1 MHRVMRDRR
10 TRSFSAALA
19 VMALVGCTSISTT
32 NTPRTSTEQLLISNA
47 IDGALDK
54 INFTPFAGTNV
65 YLEEKYV
72 EGVDSK
78 YLIASVRHRVL
89 HAGARLVSKP
99 DEADVVL
106 ELRNGG
112 IGTASQDSYVGTPQI
127 GIPGMV
133 SLPEVKLL
141 ERKRQQGAAKIGL
154 VAYDSRTGEILG
166 EGGIT
171 LSHSD
176 DSNWYLAGVGPWR
189 TGSIRNEIE
198 QRTSGTAAVRRQ
210 VLPESVVFEG
220 PRRRSSEDPAAEE
233 VRHAAFPAAGESPSR

>member
-1 MHRVMRDRR
+1 MHRAFRDRR
-10 TRSFSAALA
+10 TRLFSAALA
-19 VMALVGCTSISTT
+19 VTTLAGCTTITTT

-54 INFTPFAGTNV
+54 INFTPFAGTKV

-78 YLIASVRHRVL
+78 YLIASIRHRVL

-154 VAYDSRTGEILG
+154 VAYDPRTGEILG
-166 EGGIT
+166 EGGIA

-189 TGSIRNEIE
+189 TGSIRDEIQ
-198 QRTSGTAAVRRQ
+198 QRTSGTAAARRQ
-210 VLPESVVFEG
+210 VLPPTVVFEG
-220 PRRRSSEDPAAEE
+220 PRRRTGELPADED
-233 VRHAAFPAAGESPSR
+233 VRHASFPPTGAGSPR